1 MTYDPALFSIGSVV
15 LGPGLAGCLS
25 VANDTTPGM
34 LVVAFLCMAGHS
46 GTPLTVWVVTF
57 IVADVGQDQQ
67 TQLAITETLLGDI
80 DGQKILS
87 AGSVFDVSVSGSATS
102 EPTAVG
108 GTTSFLTG
116 GSGSSASIAFTGG
129 GFMAVVA
136 IAIAAGC
143 CARRRRQGKES

>member
-1 MTYDPALFSIGSVV
+1 M

-67 TQLAITETLLGDI
+67 TQLAITETLLG
-80 DGQKILS
+80 
-87 AGSVFDVSVSGSATS
+87 A
-102 EPTAVG
+102 
-108 GTTSFLTG
+108 SFLTG